1 MKKPKIYIETTM
13 FNYYFDCERE
23 AHLHTVKLFEELRSG
38 RYEPYTSEYVLQELR
53 RAPEPKRGAM
63 LRLIGDFEIAV
74 FDVDAEAERLAD
86 VYVAEKVL
94 PEKYRMDG
102 LHIALTAV
110 KGLEFI
116 VSLNFKHIVKR
127 RTLLL
132 TEVINTRE
140 GYRRVGIFSPMEVV
154 EDDGE

>member
-1 MKKPKIYIETTM
+1 MKRPKIYIETTM
-13 FNYYFDCERE
+13 FNYYFDSERE
-23 AHLHTVKLFEELRSG
+23 AHPHTVKLFEEFRSG

-63 LRLIGDFEIAV
+63 LRLVRDFEISV

-154 EDDGE
+154 EDEGE